1 MNLIRFCTRRP
12 VFTWVTVIL
21 AALLGLY
28 GYFKLGVALYPKVDI
43 PVIVIS
49 ASYRGASPA
58 EIESLVS
65 KPLED
70 AVSEV
75 DGVDKIESY
84 SIEGVS
90 FVVAE
95 MKLDVNLS
103 EAVVDVSNRIKAA
116 RSKLPS
122 EVDDPVVEKVDIN
135 AEPFMVAVF
144 TTDMDGKKARDILD
158 DRVKRRLTRVEGIA
172 QVALVGGEEREIHV
186 LLNPVAI
193 RNFNLSPVLVS
204 SIVAANNLTN
214 PAGYIAQGNREI
226 TLRYKG
232 EAPDVRALGEIQIPL
247 GDGASVRLG
256 DVARIE
262 DGAKDLREFAR
273 FDGKPAF
280 QLQIKAR
287 PNANIV
293 EVGAGV
299 RKELEKILPT
309 LPKGFRLDIPYDNS
323 KFVSNSVRNVIRD
336 MITGTLL
343 TALVLYLFLR
353 RLSATAVV
361 SIAMPTAVL
370 ATFIPMMIQGYTLN
384 MMSTLGLALS
394 MGVLV
399 NNSILVLENI
409 TRFRDMGYEPVEAA
423 ERGTAEIALSVLA
436 TTGTNLGV
444 FLPVAFLPGVAGQFL
459 VQYAMVIVYATLF
472 SLWVSLTLT
481 PMLAAR
487 MPQAPPTPLSCRLC
501 GWWEWLYEGLENLH
515 HRLVA
520 AAVGSPWRT
529 LGITAVV
536 LVVVFAL
543 TPRLGS
549 EFFPRVDEGVVG
561 INVELPAESS
571 LARTE
576 RAVRRIEDFVLKQPH
591 VKNVVVSV
599 GGAGARTGVN
609 LGSVEAYLDDD
620 PKRPSTF
627 EFANRIRP
635 FLAALPDTTLSVQ
648 AAKTSFSRG
657 QPLQVVVTGEDT
669 VVLNR
674 VAGEVMKVMRS
685 VQGVVDVDR
694 DWRVGRPELAMDPIR
709 WRMGR
714 LGADAASVSSNIRGY
729 VTGLEAG
736 KYREGGLEYD
746 ILVKMEPERTKSV
759 FGAPDLPV
767 MTSAGSVPL
776 KDVTRFSY
784 EAGPTRIVRK
794 DRIRS
799 VTVEADVVG
808 RTVGEA
814 FQEIRSG
821 LKELSV
827 PPGYAVK
834 YEGDVEAMQETF
846 RDMGVAFGLAVAITF
861 LMVAAILESWAFAF
875 IIILTVPLSAIGVI
889 PAMVATNTAVSL
901 YALMGLVMLV
911 GLVVNNAIV
920 IVDFAEGLRR
930 SGSKAEEAIIEAC
943 RVRFRS
949 ILMADLTSIFAM
961 IPLALG
967 MGEGGALRAPMAI
980 VAIGGLLAGGGLAL
994 FVIPP
999 VYRLFWERRE
1009 GKPAQPRRSWRD
1021 LLSAAFGRI
1030 RG

>member
-1 MNLIRFCTRRP
+1 MNLIRFCIRRP

-21 AALLGLY
+21 AALLGVY

-49 ASYRGASPA
+49 TSYRGASPA

-95 MKLDVNLS
+95 MELDVNLS
-103 EAVVDVSNRIKAA
+103 EAVVDVSNRIKAV

-122 EVDDPVVEKVDIN
+122 EVEEPVVEKVDIN

-158 DRVKRRLTRVEGIA
+158 DKVKRRLTRVEGIA
-172 QVALVGGEEREIHV
+172 QVALIGGEEREIHV

-193 RNFNLSPVLVS
+193 KNFNLSPVLVA
-204 SIVAANNLTN
+204 SIVGGNNLTN

-232 EAPDVRALGEIQIPL
+232 GPQTSGRLVRSRFPWGR
-247 GDGASVRLG
+247 GVRLG
-256 DVARIE
+256 DVPYRRTGQGPSGVDVY
-262 DGAKDLREFAR
+262 DGS
-273 FDGKPAF
+273 PI

-287 PNANIV
+287 PNANTSK
-293 EVGAGV
+293 VGAES

-323 KFVSNSVRNVIRD
+323 EFVSSSVKNVIRD
-336 MITGTLL
+336 MVTGTLL

-361 SIAMPTAVL
+361 AIAMPTAVL

-409 TRFRDMGYEPVEAA
+409 TRFRDMGLGPIEAA
-423 ERGTAEIALSVLA
+423 EKGTAEIVLSVLA

-487 MPQAPPTPLSCRLC
+487 MPQAPPTALSCRLC
-501 GWWEWLYEGLENLH
+501 GWWEWLYEGLETLH

-520 AAVGSPWRT
+520 TAVGHPWKT
-529 LGITAVV
+529 LGMTALALV
-536 LVVVFAL
+536 LAFAL
-543 TPRLGS
+543 APRLGS
-549 EFFPRVDEGVVG
+549 EFFPRVDEGVVAV
-561 INVELPAESS
+561 NVELPAESS

-576 RAVRRIEDFVLKQPH
+576 RTVRRIEAFVLEQPH
-591 VKNVVVSV
+591 VENVVVSV

-627 EFANRIRP
+627 EFANSIRP
-635 FLAALPDTTLSVQ
+635 FLATLPDTTLSVQ

-669 VVLNR
+669 GILNR

-685 VQGVVDVDR
+685 VPGVVDVDL
-694 DWRVGRPELAMDPIR
+694 DWRIGRPELAMDPIR

-729 VTGLEAG
+729 ITGLEAG
-736 KYREGGLEYD
+736 KYRESGLEYD
-746 ILVKMEPERTKSV
+746 ILVKMEPDRTKSV
-759 FGAPDLPV
+759 FSAPDLPV
-767 MTSAGSVPL
+767 MTPQGSVPL
-776 KDVTRFSY
+776 KELTRFSY

-799 VTVEADVVG
+799 MTVEADVVG

-814 FQEIRSG
+814 FQEIRAG
-821 LKELSV
+821 LEELSV
-827 PPGYAVK
+827 PFGYAVK
-834 YEGDVEAMQETF
+834 YEGDVEAMRETF
-846 RDMGVAFGLAVAITF
+846 TDMGMAFGLAVAITF
-861 LMVAAILESWAFAF
+861 LMVAAILESWSFVF

-920 IVDFAEGLRR
+920 IVDYAEGLRR
-930 SGSKAEEAIIEAC
+930 GGSSAAAAIIEAC

-980 VAIGGLLAGGGLAL
+980 VAIGGLFAGGGLAL

-1009 GKPAQPRRSWRD
+1009 RKPGPSRRSWRD
-1021 LLSAAFGRI
+1021 FLPGSL
-1030 RG
+1030 RGTRG